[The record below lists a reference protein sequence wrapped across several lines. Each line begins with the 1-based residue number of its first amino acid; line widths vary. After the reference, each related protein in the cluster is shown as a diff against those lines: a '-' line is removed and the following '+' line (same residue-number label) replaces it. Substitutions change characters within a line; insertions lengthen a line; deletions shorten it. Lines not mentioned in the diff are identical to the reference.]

1 MDRASRTLICLG
13 TLCALALVA
22 LLAAA
27 PASGQRF
34 DAHVDN
40 PWFPLAPGTT
50 YVYEGSKDGKAAR
63 DVYAVTHRTKRID
76 GARCVVVHDRLYLR
90 GRLAERT
97 TDYYA
102 QDRRGTVWYFGEDTA
117 ELDMHGRVT
126 STEGTWHAGV
136 DGARAGIY
144 MPAHPRVGE
153 RHRQEFYRGHAEDRF
168 QVVSSS
174 ADVDVPYGSFTRAL
188 RTKEWTPLEPG
199 VLDAKFY
206 VRGIGQ
212 VAERTVRGG
221 SERAVLVSVIRARPS
236 ARRTGG
242 APGRCA
248 SAARCAAR
256 RPR

>member
-1 MDRASRTLICLG
+1 M
-13 TLCALALVA
+13 
-22 LLAAA
+22 
-27 PASGQRF
+27 PAFGRDF

-40 PWFPLAPGTT
+40 PWFPLEPGTT
-50 YVYEGSKDGKAAR
+50 YVYRGSKDGRSAR
-63 DVYAVTHRTKRID
+63 DVFAVTHRTERID

-102 QDRRGTVWYFGEDTA
+102 QDRNGTVWYFGEQTA
-117 ELDMHGRVT
+117 ELDAHGHVT
-126 STEGTWHAGV
+126 SSEGTWRAGV

-153 RHRQEFYRGHAEDRF
+153 RHRQELYPGHAEDRF
-168 QVVSSS
+168 QVV
-174 ADVDVPYGSFTRAL
+174 ARDARVTVPYGTFDHAL

-199 VLDAKFY
+199 VLDAKYY

-221 SERAVLVSVIRARPS
+221 SERAVLVDVVRP
-236 ARRTGG
+236 
-242 APGRCA
+242 
-248 SAARCAAR
+248 
-256 RPR
+256 